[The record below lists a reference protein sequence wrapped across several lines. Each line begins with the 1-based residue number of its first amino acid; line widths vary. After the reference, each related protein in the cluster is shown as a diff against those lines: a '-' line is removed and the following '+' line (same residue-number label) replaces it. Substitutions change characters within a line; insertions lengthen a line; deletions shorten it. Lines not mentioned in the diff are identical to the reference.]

1 MRPRLRYHP
10 LSDGGAPPDRV
21 TRRAATRLIDQLVKG
36 ALEADSVRLHG
47 AIVATFELFPGAA
60 AADLVFEPALA
71 ALGGRVDA
79 RERAAAAIGRHRR
92 IYAG

>member
-1 MRPRLRYHP
+1 
-10 LSDGGAPPDRV
+10 V

-47 AIVATFELFPGAA
+47 AIVATFELFPGTT

-79 RERAAAAIGRHRR
+79 RKRASAAIRRHRR